1 MTSRMIVLIG
11 LIGLVSACDKTI
23 NNYPTAPSQLPSTN
37 PPNPQV
43 ITSKIEFR
51 VTGNA
56 NSVRV
61 KYFTPLDGLIQA
73 VTTLPFT
80 TSFTTVQDEL
90 FLSLDVT
97 PISYSASVT
106 FPFLSAQIFVNG
118 NLFREVTSTDIF
130 LNTLSIS
137 GNWRR

>member
-1 MTSRMIVLIG
+1 MRLIP
-11 LIGLVSACDKTI
+11 LLLAIGLVSACDKTI
-23 NNYPTAPSQLPSTN
+23 NNYPTAPSQLPSTTT
-37 PPNPQV
+37 PTPQP
-43 ITSKIEFR
+43 ILSKIEFR

-56 NSVRV
+56 NSVRI
-61 KYFTPLDGLIQA
+61 KYFTPQDGLIQA

-80 TSFTTVQDEL
+80 TSFTTSLDEL

-97 PISYSASVT
+97 PISYSASVN

>member
-1 MTSRMIVLIG
+1 MKLIPFIVL
-11 LIGLVSACDKTI
+11 LGLVGACDKTVN
-23 NNYPTAPSQLPSTN
+23 NNYPITPTAPSAEPKI
-37 PPNPQV
+37 

-56 NSVRV
+56 NSVRI
-61 KYFTPLDGLIQA
+61 KYFTPSDGLIQT

-80 TSFTTVQDEL
+80 FSFSTTLDEL

-97 PISYSASVT
+97 PISYNASVN
-106 FPFLSAQIFVNG
+106 FPFLSVQIFVNG

>member
-1 MTSRMIVLIG
+1 MRHISVLI
-11 LIGLVSACDKTI
+11 LIALSVMGCDKTVN
-23 NNYPTAPSQLPSTN
+23 NNYPITPTPVPSDK
-37 PPNPQV
+37 V
-43 ITSKIEFR
+43 VTSKIEFR

-61 KYFTPLDGLIQA
+61 KYFTPSDGLIQS

-80 TSFTTVQDEL
+80 ISFNTTLDEL

-97 PISYSASVT
+97 PLSYNASVN

-118 NLFREVTSTDIF
+118 NLFREVTSTDVI

>member
-1 MTSRMIVLIG
+1 MRYLPVL
-11 LIGLVSACDKTI
+11 LITTALAGACDKTVN
-23 NNYPTAPSQLPSTN
+23 NNYPITPTPLPSDK
-37 PPNPQV
+37 V
-43 ITSKIEFR
+43 VTSKIEFR

-56 NSVRV
+56 NSVRI
-61 KYFTPLDGLIQA
+61 KYFTPSDGLIQA

-80 TSFTTVQDEL
+80 TSFNTTLDQL

-97 PISYSASVT
+97 PISYSGVT
-106 FPFLSAQIFVNG
+106 MFPFLSAQIFVNG
-118 NLFREVTSTDIF
+118 NLFREVNSTDSF

>member
-1 MTSRMIVLIG
+1 MKRIISIVG
-11 LIGLVSACDKTI
+11 LIALISGCDKTVN
-23 NNYPTAPSQLPSTN
+23 NNYPSPSPLPSTN
-37 PPNPQV
+37 PPV
-43 ITSKIEFR
+43 TTSKIEFR

-61 KYFTPLDGLIQA
+61 KYFTPQDGLIQS

-80 TSFTTVQDEL
+80 TSFTTSLDQL

-97 PISYSASVT
+97 PISYSASVN